1 MQDVKEKNKKH
12 HQWQKENRERINI
25 LLPKGT
31 KERLTMAAEKHNI
44 GLSEYMR
51 RALEAALKK
60 DKIDNKTDQ

>member
-12 HQWQKENRERINI
+12 HQWQMENRERINI

-31 KERLTMAAEKHNI
+31 KERLTKAADKHNI

-51 RALEAALKK
+51 RALEAALAK
-60 DKIDNKTDQ
+60 DEIDKNTR